1 MIKSEKLITI
11 ETIPFINDIDRIKKT
26 RELRNCRITSFRDKK
41 ILIYTVGM
49 LILGYG

>member
-26 RELRNCRITSFRDKK
+26 RELRNCKVTREQ
-41 ILIYTVGM
+41 
-49 LILGYG
+49 GYLLVERVVIC